1 MPAFTLGNK
10 QAKYMPILNV
20 SDQKYVICFGG
31 GIKDHCLLFQARGWE
46 AHERDVK
53 YFS

>member
-1 MPAFTLGNK
+1 
-10 QAKYMPILNV
+10 MPILNL
-20 SDQKYVICFGG
+20 SDQKYVIFFLGGGG
-31 GIKDHCLLFQARGWE
+31 GIKDHCLLFQATGWE